1 MQLLTDLFFLISTA
15 LMIPVMLTLLL
26 GLVYVL
32 ILVGATI
39 REYVDRMKH
48 RKERQAYLD
57 AVEKK
62 TTEIPTVS
70 GSGEL
75 IAMMNM
81 IGSRETDSQ
90 LMAKKLADLEIAR
103 LTELEKVADMT
114 KYGPALGLMGTL
126 IPLGPALVGLA
137 EGDLKT
143 MSTNMI
149 VAFATTIVGV
159 FISLLA
165 LSVHSM
171 RKRWFRAD
179 SLLLNFAAERLG
191 ETAGN
196 ENNPDSTGAKS

>member
-15 LMIPVMLTLLL
+15 LMIPVMLALLL
-26 GLVYVL
+26 GLFYSLFL
-32 ILVGATI
+32 IGVTI
-39 REYVDRMKH
+39 REYVDRVKN
-48 RKERQAYLD
+48 RKERQAYLE
-57 AVEKK
+57 AIEKK
-62 TTEIPTVS
+62 TTEIPTVC

-75 IAMMNM
+75 IGMMNM
-81 IGSRETDSQ
+81 IASRKTDSQ
-90 LMAKKLADLEIAR
+90 LIAKKLADLEISR

-171 RKRWFRAD
+171 KKRWFRAD
-179 SLLLNFAAERLG
+179 SLLLNFAAERL
-191 ETAGN
+191 EKTAGN
-196 ENNPDSTGAKS
+196 EDNPVSSETES